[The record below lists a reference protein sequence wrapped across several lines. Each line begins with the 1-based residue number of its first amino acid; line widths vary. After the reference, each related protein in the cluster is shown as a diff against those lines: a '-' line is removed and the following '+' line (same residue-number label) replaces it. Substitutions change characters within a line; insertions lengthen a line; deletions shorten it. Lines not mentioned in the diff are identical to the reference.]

1 MQLMNIFDEIK
12 YHYIEAIGEIPD
24 NTRTARMVEMRGALS
39 NAMAP
44 YCHFDDIA
52 RLWKRDRTTIYNAV
66 DKHDA
71 YMMTSRE
78 YQQWYAIAVE
88 VVDSKIDDMPP
99 RKVNLEANLRQNSHE
114 QIDAVNKTIRIL
126 EDYRARLEKR
136 LRPSKSN
143 PLPEV
148 RKGSVPYDVGR
159 VGDQLVHKVLRD
171 EQLQVSDE
179 SGNETELLGARR
191 FAKGEMVRG
200 QSEGVE
206 G

>member
-1 MQLMNIFDEIK
+1 MNIFDEIK
-12 YHYIEAIGEIPD
+12 YLYIEAIGEVPD

-52 RLWKRDRTTIYNAV
+52 RLWRRDRTTIYNAV
-66 DKHDA
+66 DKHEA
-71 YMMTSRE
+71 YMMTSHE
-78 YQQWYAIAVE
+78 YQKWYAIAVE
-88 VVDSKIDDMPP
+88 LVDGKLDDMPP

-126 EDYRARLEKR
+126 EDYKARLEKR
-136 LRPSKSN
+136 IRHGKSS

-148 RKGSVPYDVGR
+148 RKGSVRNDVGR
-159 VGDQLVHKVLRD
+159 VGDKLIHQVLRD

-191 FAKGEMVRG
+191 FAESEVVRG
-200 QSEGVE
+200 ESEGAE
-206 G
+206 A